1 MADQYP
7 VQAYLHRIKQTTS
20 AECPFCPE
28 TRETLAH
35 FACVCPRFRE
45 GRTAAHNQV
54 RKLISSLLVKYLHH
68 RWELHE
74 ETPMANTGLRLNRVS
89 VSCME
94 VSGRPLPDQWTGPLN
109 CLQPRTTERCAPMP
123 RSWKRCRRILTTG
136 GKWRSSHGWS
146 ESVVLS
152 TEMHS
157 SVAWNSLTYHGSPGG
172 VSLKTRPQSL

>member
-54 RKLISSLLVKYLHH
+54 RKLISSLLVKNLHH
-68 RWELHE
+68 LWVFERD
-74 ETPMANTGLRLNRVS
+74 M
-89 VSCME
+89 
-94 VSGRPLPDQWTGPLN
+94 RPRGEWQVY
-109 CLQPRTTERCAPMP
+109 Q
-123 RSWKRCRRILTTG
+123 
-136 GKWRSSHGWS
+136 H
-146 ESVVLS
+146 
-152 TEMHS
+152 H
-157 SVAWNSLTYHGSPGG
+157 
-172 VSLKTRPQSL
+172 